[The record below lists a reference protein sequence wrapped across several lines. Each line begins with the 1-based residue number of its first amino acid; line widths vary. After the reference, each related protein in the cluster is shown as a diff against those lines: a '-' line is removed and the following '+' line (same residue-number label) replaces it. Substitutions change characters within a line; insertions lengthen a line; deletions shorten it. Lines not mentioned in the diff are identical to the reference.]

1 MTVTWNVTNLK
12 RTKTLGKLSDV
23 ITVVHWEAS
32 DTETVDGVN
41 YSGNFS
47 GTIGLESPEES
58 GFVDFDS
65 VTKENVIAWT
75 KAALGSEYV
84 ASVESSIAGIIAK
97 KKAPVTSMGVPSAW
111 SS

>member
-75 KAALGSEYV
+75 KAALGSDKVTEI
-84 ASVESSIAGIIAK
+84 EAGIASQISELK
-97 KKAPVTSMGVPSAW
+97 TPTVTSGVPW
-111 SS
+111 